1 MNQDIAELL
10 DDLNRAINDALWSS
24 EEILG
29 LLTVLEEAIGDFRIS
44 VDLVLPG
51 VDDPKPSNPA
61 QPRLTGDDLRFLRT
75 LKLKH

>member
-44 VDLVLPG
+44 VDLLLPG
-51 VDDPKPSNPA
+51 VDGPKPSNTA
-61 QPRLTGDDLRFLRT
+61 QPRWTGDDLRFLRT